1 MSIKYSDS
9 IVSFDSNSIRPEFQN
24 DFDWQIFAFD
34 WLTGLDNG
42 HSALDFQLHCIL
54 VQFIFLVL
62 HFVKSQRSNCKTFE
76 KLSIDKFGKTS
87 RSNRSKTVRVILNSV
102 TWKATTIHSF
112 LQIWNVQVNFYSK
125 TTQSTLKFNFNF
137 MVFFSS
143 NWKSPLKFAIIR
155 ISKHQR
161 PHFHFSP
168 NSIFQNTIQ
177 NISMESINRIDSVNI
192 YWMDCF
198 PFKRFHFV

>member
-62 HFVKSQRSNCKTFE
+62 NFVKSQRSNCKTFE
-76 KLSIDKFGKTS
+76 KLSIDKFVKTS

-137 MVFFSS
+137 MVFF
-143 NWKSPLKFAIIR
+143 
-155 ISKHQR
+155 HQTGKVLW
-161 PHFHFSP
+161 
-168 NSIFQNTIQ
+168 NLQ
-177 NISMESINRIDSVNI
+177 
-192 YWMDCF
+192 
-198 PFKRFHFV
+198 